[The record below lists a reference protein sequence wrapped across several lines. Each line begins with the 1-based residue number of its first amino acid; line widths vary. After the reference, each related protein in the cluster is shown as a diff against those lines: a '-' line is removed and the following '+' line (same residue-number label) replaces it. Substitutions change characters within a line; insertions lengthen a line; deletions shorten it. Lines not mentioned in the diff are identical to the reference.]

1 MPRDEDKKSDTTLIF
16 YCFLMISSAILNS
29 LTYKKMLNAFKSQD
43 SDHPHNYEFF
53 VNQVNVAMYYLVAL
67 IIVQTKAANNP
78 KWYSKQTFYCRRYTF
93 MGFLDGESHSVSA
106 RLLEDEHST
115 TNTSLRFASLRF
127 ASLRFARCSLF
138 RLPFL
143 RWGGVRWRGD
153 PVPHESDDDTHNPPP
168 FQDFPQQRLPAAAEH
183 WFRHHRAWRDLLRF
197 ALPLLFFFLFLC
209 TVRNDAFRRDCV
221 LHQVSERSFRAKL
234 FFEIFEVW
242 N

>member
-127 ASLRFARCSLF
+127 ASLRFASL
-138 RLPFL
+138 RSVQPFPASFPAL
-143 RWGGVRWRGD
+143 GGRTLAG
-153 PVPHESDDDTHNPPP
+153 
-168 FQDFPQQRLPAAAEH
+168 
-183 WFRHHRAWRDLLRF
+183 
-197 ALPLLFFFLFLC
+197 
-209 TVRNDAFRRDCV
+209 
-221 LHQVSERSFRAKL
+221 RSSPS
-234 FFEIFEVW
+234 
-242 N
+242 